1 MTELRPPPEPKP
13 KPSHGDQ
20 HAFLLLPSGHPL
32 QLAHVSR
39 APRSWARE
47 NQSQGDVC
55 NDRLCLGQMQ
65 AAICSPSTQSH
76 LTTAS
81 PHHCRCPTHLFPP
94 RHGEG
99 HCLQRM
105 GKVYTPMVCSTHKP
119 VILTCF
125 PTKSPFQANLINIIS
140 ISQIQGAVCI
150 ARAPKT
156 QQDWSVSGH
165 PGLLACPIR
174 QQQLAPFFLVWLSPT
189 PTFLLSF
196 QLNLNSQQFE
206 NKPNLVVHLRNTTSG
221 VH

>member
-39 APRSWARE
+39 APCSWARE
-47 NQSQGDVC
+47 NQSQGDVS

-105 GKVYTPMVCSTHKP
+105 GKVYTQTSHPYLFSHQEPFSKG
-119 VILTCF
+119 
-125 PTKSPFQANLINIIS
+125 KSNKYNQHLPN
-140 ISQIQGAVCI
+140 
-150 ARAPKT
+150 R
-156 QQDWSVSGH
+156 SVSGH
-165 PGLLACPIR
+165 PGLLACPVR

-189 PTFLLSF
+189 PTFLLNF
-196 QLNLNSQQFE
+196 QLNLNFQQFE

>member
-47 NQSQGDVC
+47 NQSQADVS

-105 GKVYTPMVCSTHKP
+105 GKVYTQTSHPYLFSHQEP
-119 VILTCF
+119 F
-125 PTKSPFQANLINIIS
+125 SGKSDKYNQHLPNPRGCLHFQGTQNPAGLV
-140 ISQIQGAVCI
+140 GV
-150 ARAPKT
+150 RAPR
-156 QQDWSVSGH
+156 SV
-165 PGLLACPIR
+165 GLPR
-174 QQQLAPFFLVWLSPT
+174 QTATTRSFFPCMVVTHADFPAQLSIKFELST
-189 PTFLLSF
+189 I
-196 QLNLNSQQFE
+196 
-206 NKPNLVVHLRNTTSG
+206 
-221 VH
+221 